1 MCPACLSTV
10 TLAVVGGTSTG
21 GLVALLAT
29 VHRKLRKLR
38 SPRANPSIALA
49 KEVAR

>member
-21 GLVALLAT
+21 GILALLAT
-29 VHRKLRKLR
+29 ALRRRLR
-38 SPRANPSIALA
+38 P
-49 KEVAR
+49 ARG